1 MDLSKRE
8 KIGLCVFSVI
18 IVFIISF
25 NFYKN
30 KRNSLEAVVIEKNE
44 VNRKDVNSIDESET
58 ITVYICGE
66 IKKPG
71 VYTLKKGERL
81 AKLVQLSDG
90 FTQNADT
97 TLINLAARLKD
108 EDFIRIPS
116 KNNTN
121 VSNISQGI
129 QIKPLSEEKININT
143 ANKEQ
148 LKSLPRIGEA
158 LAQRIIDFREKNGLF
173 SKIEDIKKVSGIGD
187 KMFENIKDKITVN

>member
-25 NFYKN
+25 NYYKN
-30 KRNSLEAVVIEKNE
+30 KRNSLETVIIEKNE
-44 VNRKDVNSIDESET
+44 VNKKDVKAIEENET

-81 AKLVQLSDG
+81 ARLVQLSDG
-90 FTQNADT
+90 FTENADT

-108 EDFIRIPS
+108 EDFIRIPP
-116 KNNTN
+116 KNNLRTN
-121 VSNISQGI
+121 NLSQGM
-129 QIKPLSEEKININT
+129 QIKSLSEEKININT

-173 SKIEDIKKVSGIGD
+173 NKIEDIKKVSGIGD
-187 KMFENIKDKITVN
+187 KMFESIKDKITVN